1 MKKQLLSIGL
11 AATAALVV
19 SSCKKTESINPEP
32 QGDYV
37 VLSGNLGTQTLS
49 ADKKY
54 LLQGQVFV
62 PEGHTLTIE
71 PGTVIFG
78 EKRTKGT
85 LIITPGAKI
94 IANGNP
100 QQPIVFTSN
109 QAPGDRD
116 RGDWGGLVIL
126 GKAPVNIPNPSIEG
140 IEPAVYYGG
149 DDENDNS
156 GSLQYVRVEFAGIEL
171 SPNNETNGITFG
183 GVGRGTNIDHV
194 MVSYGGDDGIEWFG
208 GTVNAKHLV
217 VFATWDD
224 CFDIDNGY
232 SGNLQF
238 GLSVRY
244 PSFADQSESN
254 AFEWDTN
261 GNNEFTEQPTRA
273 IVSNF
278 TVIGPSIDGNSISGN
293 FKYGLDL
300 RRRVAASLFNSVVV
314 GFPNAV
320 RMNQNTVFPNYQTG
334 EAQIANNIFYAKNT
348 ATVSGNTDVSA
359 ADILSYLEDN
369 DNLIQAGAAYQS
381 ASEYT
386 LLGLN
391 PIWFFGTNLN
401 TAYPAHPS
409 FILSG
414 GLASTGA
421 SFDYQAF
428 NKPGAA
434 AFFDKTVNFRGAFGA
449 HDWTQGWTNFNPI
462 NTQY

>member
-1 MKKQLLSIGL
+1 
-11 AATAALVV
+11 
-19 SSCKKTESINPEP
+19 
-32 QGDYV
+32 
-37 VLSGNLGTQTLS
+37 
-49 ADKKY
+49 
-54 LLQGQVFV
+54 
-62 PEGHTLTIE
+62 
-71 PGTVIFG
+71 
-78 EKRTKGT
+78 
-85 LIITPGAKI
+85 
-94 IANGNP
+94 
-100 QQPIVFTSN
+100 
-109 QAPGDRD
+109 
-116 RGDWGGLVIL
+116 
-126 GKAPVNIPNPSIEG
+126 
-140 IEPAVYYGG
+140 
-149 DDENDNS
+149 
-156 GSLQYVRVEFAGIEL
+156 
-171 SPNNETNGITFG
+171 TNGITFG

-261 GNNEFTEQPTRA
+261 GNNECTEQPTRA

-391 PIWFFGTNLN
+391 PI
-401 TAYPAHPS
+401 
-409 FILSG
+409 
-414 GLASTGA
+414 
-421 SFDYQAF
+421 
-428 NKPGAA
+428 
-434 AFFDKTVNFRGAFGA
+434 
-449 HDWTQGWTNFNPI
+449 
-462 NTQY
+462 